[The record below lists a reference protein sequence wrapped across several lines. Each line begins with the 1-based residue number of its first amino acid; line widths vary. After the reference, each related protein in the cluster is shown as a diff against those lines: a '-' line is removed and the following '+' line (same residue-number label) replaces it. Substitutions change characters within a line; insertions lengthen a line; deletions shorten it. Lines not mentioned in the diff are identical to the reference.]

1 MKELVEKL
9 GEFNNWKGCIG
20 LYFTKKQLRQI
31 AKEINVRFKGIEY
44 MTIKE
49 VYELYIKPTKT
60 IQL

>member
-20 LYFTKKQLRQI
+20 LFFTKKQLRQI

-49 VYELYIKPTKT
+49 VYELYN
-60 IQL
+60 